1 MDCQSQGVEARNAKG
16 KVPFAFNGHKPVRV
30 IALYHASETEW
41 AVSHTFPEQG
51 IKVISYFTR
60 TPKRADIYDAET
72 GEDVE
77 DTPF

>member
-1 MDCQSQGVEARNAKG
+1 M
-16 KVPFAFNGHKPVRV
+16 RV

-41 AVSHTFPEQG
+41 SVSHTFPEQG

-60 TPKRADIYDAET
+60 APQRADIYDAET